1 MGTLFEKVGSL
12 YNGTSSDSIGD
23 DNIAISSADNN
34 PFIATTVLGA
44 RNAYDTM
51 HSLIGPLIK
60 GKKSSLRQIDK
71 WLDDW
76 ISRLDKI
83 VEMYKEL
90 LAKLNDLG
98 ADFTGTFTLD
108 FAKEAWEIIQDTP
121 ILRRYM
127 GEANYWYLYD
137 TLGLLA
143 TQSGSLAADVVVGL
157 KSAVKAAILALISM
171 TDGLL
176 CLESYLGMIQQYWGA
191 LYVKMTPIPLL
202 DSIVPNVTTAYWYK
216 PSHTTE
222 ISTGDNKYVVTND
235 PPGKGFTPIPLPVPD
250 PIMYTRDPSVFVNFD
265 ARNPETW
272 YLDNQPYYL
281 PNTMAMLYRALNY
294 WGSSYTD
301 AWLPAVNNIYPRREY
316 ERDGKVQR
324 HPLIVGK
331 TFAQLD
337 TSKMVING
345 SNVVSDVPTNQ
356 ATVESILDEV
366 FTSDMLPF
374 MQEWQSN
381 YEKAYKALLSY
392 ILKGFEA
399 YGEEPSSIHR
409 FVQLQN
415 TSTAYTPF
423 DEWLTD
429 LQDPDTLAFL
439 TALGEMYTAWNSLVV
454 AYANT
459 HEIPVGADV
468 HHEVFDAVMGAFVK
482 AGRASSGYAGSLE
495 SEETYMVSP
504 SYNPDTMAIVSMDE
518 NRKLGIPFIAYKVN
532 YTEGVISSTSSMGK
546 TTAVGDSVT
555 GQYPV
560 ESLGFVMFPSDF
572 TTDGMF
578 NQRSILFSEGAS
590 TLRTM
595 MVEVPEGLEVGGPI
609 GDVGTVMEL
618 PLPVGMT
625 TTQFGVVGELTDA
638 LFKRRSSVVQET
650 DGRLGNLFFP
660 DGNVPASAKTASVP
674 QTFVSLYR
682 SFMSTSTSANQ
693 ELADVVGYSIDHGK
707 EIKFPCFDVYGN
719 LLSMRS
725 WHYTEMPYLKFADEY
740 TKVKAGSNLY
750 YKNSDPSQII
760 YYHSSY
766 MSESRMIQMAVYH
779 EALEQTV
786 KSYGPNDTYT
796 FYVFPCESISV
807 TKLSDS
813 PSIGNMLLS
822 VDAESPD
829 GDAYH
834 YIVMR
839 NPIPKC
845 AKYVDPDKWSIMD
858 IIHEMYLLATNLAG
872 LCGDNGERLKQL
884 QDDLSE
890 FHISTPRFIGQLP
903 ENNGQFVTFHF
914 EIFKDYADRI
924 EELVNSIYDFRAQII
939 AATEAW

>member
-1 MGTLFEKVGSL
+1 
-12 YNGTSSDSIGD
+12 
-23 DNIAISSADNN
+23 
-34 PFIATTVLGA
+34 
-44 RNAYDTM
+44 
-51 HSLIGPLIK
+51 
-60 GKKSSLRQIDK
+60 
-71 WLDDW
+71 
-76 ISRLDKI
+76 
-83 VEMYKEL
+83 
-90 LAKLNDLG
+90 
-98 ADFTGTFTLD
+98 
-108 FAKEAWEIIQDTP
+108 
-121 ILRRYM
+121 
-127 GEANYWYLYD
+127 
-137 TLGLLA
+137 
-143 TQSGSLAADVVVGL
+143 
-157 KSAVKAAILALISM
+157 
-171 TDGLL
+171 
-176 CLESYLGMIQQYWGA
+176 
-191 LYVKMTPIPLL
+191 
-202 DSIVPNVTTAYWYK
+202 
-216 PSHTTE
+216 
-222 ISTGDNKYVVTND
+222 
-235 PPGKGFTPIPLPVPD
+235 
-250 PIMYTRDPSVFVNFD
+250 
-265 ARNPETW
+265 
-272 YLDNQPYYL
+272 
-281 PNTMAMLYRALNY
+281 
-294 WGSSYTD
+294 
-301 AWLPAVNNIYPRREY
+301 
-316 ERDGKVQR
+316 
-324 HPLIVGK
+324 
-331 TFAQLD
+331 
-337 TSKMVING
+337 
-345 SNVVSDVPTNQ
+345 
-356 ATVESILDEV
+356 
-366 FTSDMLPF
+366 
-374 MQEWQSN
+374 
-381 YEKAYKALLSY
+381 
-392 ILKGFEA
+392 
-399 YGEEPSSIHR
+399 
-409 FVQLQN
+409 
-415 TSTAYTPF
+415 
-423 DEWLTD
+423 
-429 LQDPDTLAFL
+429 
-439 TALGEMYTAWNSLVV
+439 
-454 AYANT
+454 
-459 HEIPVGADV
+459 
-468 HHEVFDAVMGAFVK
+468 
-482 AGRASSGYAGSLE
+482 
-495 SEETYMVSP
+495 
-504 SYNPDTMAIVSMDE
+504 
-518 NRKLGIPFIAYKVN
+518 
-532 YTEGVISSTSSMGK
+532 
-546 TTAVGDSVT
+546 
-555 GQYPV
+555 
-560 ESLGFVMFPSDF
+560 
-572 TTDGMF
+572 
-578 NQRSILFSEGAS
+578 
-590 TLRTM
+590 